1 MYMHKKNIYNACD
14 FKTCLDVKLKFKICS
29 NLIASLKWWN
39 NANPGDGLLSVTY
52 SVISV

>member
-29 NLIASLKWWN
+29 NLIAKIFRMPGSFLSFLSLLK
-39 NANPGDGLLSVTY
+39 PFLYFS
-52 SVISV
+52 